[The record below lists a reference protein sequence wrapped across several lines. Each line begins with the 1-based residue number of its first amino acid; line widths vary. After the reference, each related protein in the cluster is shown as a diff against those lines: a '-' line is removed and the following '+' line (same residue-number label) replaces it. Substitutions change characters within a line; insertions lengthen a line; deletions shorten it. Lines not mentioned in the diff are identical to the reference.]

1 MNKQKYIK
9 KEKRSPH
16 LILYLILKRIIEQAY
31 IYIYYIVNNV
41 PKIDIWVDW
50 LYLWKCIWKMKMNV
64 NINTSAK
71 ARLIYYIEFL
81 QIFVR

>member
-16 LILYLILKRIIEQAY
+16 LILYLILKRIIERAY
-31 IYIYYIVNNV
+31 IYIYNIVNNV

-50 LYLWKCIWKMKMNV
+50 IVSLEMYLKNENEC
-64 NINTSAK
+64 
-71 ARLIYYIEFL
+71 EH
-81 QIFVR
+81 